1 MHVIAILLFGG
12 GAPETD
18 VVSPKVKLFLGG
30 LGGSHAVLFWIL
42 FAGGMLVCDVLL
54 TVQTWFMGYWAEQY
68 DIYPPEQVSVAL

>member
-12 GAPETD
+12 GTPETD
-18 VVSPKVKLFLGG
+18 VVSQKVKLFLGG

-42 FAGGMLVCDVLL
+42 FAGGMLVCDALL